1 MRVHVVDPSAYTPP
15 YDHALCTALARAGAR
30 VDLYTSRFAY
40 GSVPPA
46 RLYAR
51 HEDFYRLAH
60 RARLGHGPRG
70 RRALAV
76 KLAEHVPDMLR
87 YRRRARA
94 ADVVHFQW
102 LTVQP
107 LDVHLL
113 PRGRPLVLTAHDV
126 LPREPRAGQL
136 RAQRRLYESVDA
148 VVVHSEHG
156 RRRLIEQVKVASERV
171 HVIAHGVLAP
181 GVAARQ
187 GSDDPAEDGTRGEG
201 SSRVRL
207 PAELDPAP
215 GPVVLLPG
223 LLRPYKGLDV
233 LLQAWRGIEG
243 AELWIVGM
251 PRMDMAALRDAAPAG
266 VRFLCRFVDDGELAG
281 LLARASLVVLPYREI
296 DQSGVAL
303 TALGAGVPL
312 ILSDVGGFSELAA
325 TGAAR
330 LVPVGDVSALHDALG
345 QLLGDPAAR
354 AGMSVRARAAA
365 AGPYGWEAIA
375 QRTLDLYRSLV

>member
-15 YDHALCTALARAGAR
+15 YDHALCTALAHAGAR

-40 GSVPPA
+40 GPVPPA

-51 HEDFYRLAH
+51 HEDFYRLSH
-60 RARLGHGPRG
+60 RARLGRGPRG
-70 RRALAV
+70 RRELAV

-94 ADVVHFQW
+94 ADIVHFQW

-126 LPREPRAGQL
+126 LPRQPRAGQL
-136 RAQRRLYESVDA
+136 CAQRRLYDRVDA
-148 VVVHSEHG
+148 VVVHSERG
-156 RRRLIEQVKVASERV
+156 RRRLIEQAGVAPERV
-171 HVIAHGVLAP
+171 HVIAHGALRP
-181 GVAARQ
+181 TFVAREHA
-187 GSDDPAEDGTRGEG
+187 GEPWGEETSGGG

-207 PAELDPAP
+207 PAELLTTQR
-215 GPVVLLPG
+215 PVVLLPG

-233 LLQAWRGIEG
+233 LLRAWRGIED

-251 PRMDMAALRDAAPAG
+251 PRMNINALRDAAPAG
-266 VRFLCRFVDDGELAG
+266 VRFVCRFVDDGELAG
-281 LLARASLVVLPYREI
+281 LLERASLVVLPYRDI

-303 TALGAGVPL
+303 TALSAGVPL
-312 ILSDVGGFSELAA
+312 ILSDVGGFPELAA

-330 LVPVGDVSALHDALG
+330 LVPAGDAGALHDALG
-345 QLLGDPAAR
+345 QLLSDPAAR
-354 AGMSVRARAAA
+354 ATMAARARTAA
-365 AGPYGWEAIA
+365 AGPYGWDAIA
-375 QRTLDLYRSLV
+375 ARTLELYRSLV